1 MRRRSGWCWTA
12 STRGPWP
19 GPARRPPGQLP
30 GPRPPSSA
38 SVRGYRARRV
48 ARRVKALARDR
59 LRAVAVDGKTCRRA
73 RHADGTR
80 VHLLGVAE
88 HGGHLLDH
96 LEVGDGNNETSHF
109 TALLGIRWTW
119 TAPCLAKKN
128 EPLLPAPDQGPA
140 FRTPDTGR
148 SHMERPSKS
157 FCCSCAWFIRLSD
170 SLALLVL

>member
-1 MRRRSGWCWTA
+1 M
-12 STRGPWP
+12 
-19 GPARRPPGQLP
+19 
-30 GPRPPSSA
+30 
-38 SVRGYRARRV
+38 RGYRARRV

-109 TALLGIRWTW
+109 TALLDPLDLDG
-119 TAPCLAKKN
+119 AVAKKN
-128 EPLLPAPDQGPA
+128 QPLLHARIRALPSGLPTQG
-140 FRTPDTGR
+140 DL
-148 SHMERPSKS
+148 
-157 FCCSCAWFIRLSD
+157 I
-170 SLALLVL
+170 